1 MGIRVVVCYT
11 GGVGSQAIR
20 LLAGEPGLELVGV
33 LVHHED
39 KDGRDVGELVG
50 IGPVGLVATRDVDA
64 LVALRAD
71 CVLWHSLT
79 WEPEVIARFL
89 AAGTNVY
96 SSMGGWWPPFI
107 PAEREILDRA
117 CAEGGSTFL
126 AGGNIP
132 GLVSDVLPLF
142 VSGYAGQVE
151 KIRCWQS
158 DYVPH
163 YPGAQQLQG
172 ALGMGLPV
180 PEDQSPTEADQGW
193 IWGIRQSAEIVA
205 AGLGFELTDVRVTR
219 KEYAAALEDAVL
231 HPSGLEVKKGT
242 IAGARWTFT
251 AYTGADGDVPFYEV
265 VNEQTVGLGLAPG
278 WRVSEDEP
286 NWKVEI
292 SGIPTITCVF
302 DLAFDPDLEP
312 VSALNAAR
320 AVNTIPILVAAEP
333 GTKTVLDVPA
343 PRAATLAHRA
353 TSVAKPAATRP

>member
-11 GGVGSQAIR
+11 GGVGSQALR
-20 LLAGEPGLELVGV
+20 LLAAEPGMEIVGV
-33 LVHHED
+33 LVHHEE

-50 IGPVGLVATRDVDA
+50 IGPIGLAATRDVDA

-71 CVLWHSLT
+71 CMLWHGLT
-79 WEPEVIARFL
+79 WEPAVIARFL

-96 SSMGGWWPPFI
+96 SSMGGWWPAFI
-107 PAEREILDRA
+107 PADQETLAAA

-163 YPGAQQLQG
+163 YPAAQQLQG

-205 AGLGFELTDVRVTR
+205 AGLGFELVDVKVTK
-219 KEYAAALEDAVL
+219 KEYAAALQDTVL
-231 HPSGLEVKKGT
+231 HPSGLDVRKGT

-292 SGIPTITCVF
+292 TGVPTITCVF

-320 AVNTIPILVAAEP
+320 AVNAIPILVAAEP
-333 GTKTVLDVPA
+333 GTKTVLDLPA
-343 PRAATLAHRA
+343 PRAATLAAR
-353 TSVAKPAATRP
+353 AKPAAGRP